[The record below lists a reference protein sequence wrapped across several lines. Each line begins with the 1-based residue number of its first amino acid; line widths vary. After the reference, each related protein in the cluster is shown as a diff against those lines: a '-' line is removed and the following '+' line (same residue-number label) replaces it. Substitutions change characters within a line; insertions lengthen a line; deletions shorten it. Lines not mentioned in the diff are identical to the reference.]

1 MEGSE
6 GYDLKG
12 DQKGDQ
18 KEGIRSGKEKT
29 GDWGGGGES
38 EEKNKVINGLANSA
52 AELQLLEVVL

>member
-29 GDWGGGGES
+29 GDWGEGGSQKVGDQYSRGEG
-38 EEKNKVINGLANSA
+38 E
-52 AELQLLEVVL
+52 